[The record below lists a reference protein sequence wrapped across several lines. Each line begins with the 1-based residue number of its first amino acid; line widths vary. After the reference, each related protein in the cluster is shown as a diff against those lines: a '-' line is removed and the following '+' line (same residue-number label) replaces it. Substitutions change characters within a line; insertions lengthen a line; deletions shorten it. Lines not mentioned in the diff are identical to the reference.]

1 MYIVGAGPGDPGL
14 LTIKAHERIT
24 SADVVVYDR
33 LVSHAVRDLI
43 PVGVPRIY
51 AGKAPG
57 RCRISQAETNQLL
70 VKLARANHR
79 VVRLKG
85 GDPFM
90 FGRGGEEALYLA
102 SRGIPFEV
110 VPGVTAASACATYAN
125 IPLTHRGL
133 ANTVHIVTGHSGGS
147 GDAPDLDWKRLAD
160 PQATLVIYMGLA
172 NLKEIV
178 ARLIDAGLPLSTPAA
193 VIERGTTPDQYKF
206 STTLA
211 LLSGLVEQKQIKPPA
226 IIVIGRVVSLAELLE
241 ADAEC
246 ERPAASTSIEVGQ
259 HV

>member
-1 MYIVGAGPGDPGL
+1 L
-14 LTIKAHERIT
+14 LTIKAHDRIT

-33 LVSHAVRDLI
+33 LVSEAVRNLI

-70 VKLARANHR
+70 VKLARTNHR

-102 SRGIPFEV
+102 SHGIQFEV
-110 VPGVTAASACATYAN
+110 IPGVTAASACAAYAN

-133 ANTVHIVTGHSGGS
+133 ANAVHIITGHSGGS
-147 GDAPDLDWKRLAD
+147 GKAPDLDWKRLAD

-172 NLKEIV
+172 NLEEIV
-178 ARLIDAGLPLSTPAA
+178 ARLIDAGLPPSTPAA
-193 VIERGTTPDQYKF
+193 VVERGTMPSQCKF
-206 STTLA
+206 STTLQ
-211 LLSGLVEQKQIKPPA
+211 LLPDLVAQKQMNPPA
-226 IIVIGRVVSLAELLE
+226 IIIIGRVVSLAEELE
-241 ADAEC
+241 PDARP
-246 ERPAASTSIEVGQ
+246 ERSVALTSIKAGR